1 MTLTPLNFTIFQS
14 FQINTY
20 HFLPTQ
26 ALTNF
31 NRDLRQMATLKQD
44 NTGKL
49 KEIQELI
56 HQSIQIG
63 CRLRVGQASAE
74 LMSQCMNVLKNTNSE
89 SNEQLANS
97 LISLIQFGVNL

>member
-1 MTLTPLNFTIFQS
+1 
-14 FQINTY
+14 
-20 HFLPTQ
+20 
-26 ALTNF
+26 
-31 NRDLRQMATLKQD
+31 MATLKQD

-89 SNEQLANS
+89 SNEQLASS